1 VTVNATDAVGN
12 PATAVTIPTVAVT
25 RVKWMRQVAA
35 APLVGAPVLSASVG
49 QVIVGGNA
57 VGGNPIQS
65 VRTADGGLA
74 WSAGHLLVPV
84 LDSVAANMALDPTPA
99 SGANP
104 TTPVLYVNGTDNA
117 YALHING
124 NSIDKSCSLNIP
136 GVRGSPVL
144 FGAGASGEAVV
155 VGPSIARAYMLSAAG
170 GGCTEPHV
178 GLEFGAT
185 ALNPGL
191 GPPSANGSTVFMGY
205 DNSGNGTATDI
216 GLKSIQFTG
225 GIFGTTI
232 ATGTIGK
239 QPTSN
244 VGQDAL
250 TPASELFFEV
260 NLDTKGYRYA
270 TDLTTQRWATPALGQ
285 NIFSQPLV
293 SGQLLFLSST
303 ALFFHNLADGTATA
317 PPSQFPAASVTR
329 VSPPTFGKTA
339 SFLSDAANK
348 EVVAF
353 DPATRTQIWS
363 FKGSGTTAPST
374 ALSSVATEA
383 ALGADGVLYFGDSV
397 GHVYALITDTT
408 PATTA
413 PGDWPRTGFD
423 NCNSNHAGNTG
434 FTCQ

>member
-1 VTVNATDAVGN
+1 
-12 PATAVTIPTVAVT
+12 
-25 RVKWMRQVAA
+25 
-35 APLVGAPVLSASVG
+35 
-49 QVIVGGNA
+49 
-57 VGGNPIQS
+57 
-65 VRTADGGLA
+65 
-74 WSAGHLLVPV
+74 
-84 LDSVAANMALDPTPA
+84 
-99 SGANP
+99 
-104 TTPVLYVNGTDNA
+104 
-117 YALHING
+117 
-124 NSIDKSCSLNIP
+124 
-136 GVRGSPVL
+136 
-144 FGAGASGEAVV
+144 VV
-155 VGPSIARAYMLSAAG
+155 VGPSIAHAYTLNAAG
-170 GGCTEPHV
+170 GACTEPHV
-178 GLEFGAT
+178 GLEFGAV

-232 ATGTIGK
+232 TTGAIGK
-239 QPTSN
+239 QPATN
-244 VGQDAL
+244 TGPDAI
-250 TPASELFFEV
+250 TPASDLFFEV
-260 NLDTKGYRYA
+260 NGDHKGYRYA
-270 TDLTTQRWATPALGQ
+270 TDLTTQVWGSTPVLGAAQ

-293 SGQLLFLSST
+293 SGSLVFLSST
-303 ALFFHNLADGTATA
+303 SLFFHNLGDGTANGT
-317 PPSQFPAASVTR
+317 QFPAASVTR

-339 SFLSDAANK
+339 TFLSDAANK

-353 DPATRTQIWS
+353 DPTTRTQIWS

-383 ALGADGVLYFGDSV
+383 ALGGDGVLYFGDSV
-397 GHVYALITDTT
+397 GHVFALITDTT